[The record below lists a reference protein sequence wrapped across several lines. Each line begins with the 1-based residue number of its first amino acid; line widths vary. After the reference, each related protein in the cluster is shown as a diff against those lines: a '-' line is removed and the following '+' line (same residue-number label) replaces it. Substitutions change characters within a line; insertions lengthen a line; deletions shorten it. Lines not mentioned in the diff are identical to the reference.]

1 MQVQYIKE
9 YSNCL
14 DREMEYKIYGQGGKL
29 CLAIPSQNGRFF
41 EWEDRGM
48 NISIQTRFLV
58 YKRKWITMINGW

>member
-29 CLAIPSQNGRFF
+29 CLAIPSHVNFCKKYER
-41 EWEDRGM
+41 ENER
-48 NISIQTRFLV
+48 S
-58 YKRKWITMINGW
+58 

>member
-29 CLAIPSQNGRFF
+29 CLAIPSQNGRFLM
-41 EWEDRGM
+41 DR
-48 NISIQTRFLV
+48 IQSINDYYV
-58 YKRKWITMINGW
+58 